1 MSKLDPKSLKC
12 NFFGYFRV
20 QKGYK
25 CYCPSHRRYLVSIGV
40 TFLENVYFSQDPI
53 HTSQWEDDNLL
64 VYTLASLTPL
74 TKPPITQVYTR
85 HQHPQSRALH
95 QLLRHQIQFLVMI
108 SLLFSVKV
116 NVSVLTQFPP
126 FALMTTCHHILVHLS
141 HPWTLFRCLT
151 LFLKPSLTLVAV
163 VL

>member
-1 MSKLDPKSLKC
+1 MSL
-12 NFFGYFRV
+12 
-20 QKGYK
+20 
-25 CYCPSHRRYLVSIGV
+25 
-40 TFLENVYFSQDPI
+40 FLRMFIFSQDPI

-64 VYTLASLTPL
+64 VYTLASPALASLTPL

-151 LFLKPSLTLVAV
+151 LFLKPSLTLVGV